1 MTTAE
6 SNTETIESFDV
17 GEIAVFPGAG
27 VGKIEKIENQE
38 HNGMP
43 YQVYV
48 LKFFSSDNEI
58 DVPVI
63 SAVEN
68 GLRPV
73 MPPEKIDELL
83 EVLSDRDFEINKQT
97 WNRRYREYTQKLAT
111 GDVIEICMVFR
122 DLALI
127 KVRKSLSFGE
137 RKMYEQAH
145 GLLVEEMAHVRLKQ
159 YVEGVHSGTTEIVSN
174 RRIRKENEEALQK
187 HFDAHLEVL
196 RQEAIEQISERFRQ
210 DEEEEAKR
218 RAAEEELKK
227 KNRKKRKGAAA
238 AEETEAKPEASEETT
253 EE

>member
-1 MTTAE
+1 MAPAE
-6 SNTETIESFDV
+6 SNSETIRSFDV
-17 GEIAVFPGAG
+17 GDIAVFPGAG
-27 VGKIEKIENQE
+27 VGRIEQIESQE

-43 YQVYV
+43 YEVYV

-58 DVPVI
+58 DVPVVT
-63 SAVEN
+63 AVEN

-159 YVEGVHSGTTEIVSN
+159 YVEGVRAGTTEIISN

-196 RQEAIEQISERFRQ
+196 REEAIEQISERFRK

-238 AEETEAKPEASEETT
+238 AEKSEEASGEASGEG
-253 EE
+253 